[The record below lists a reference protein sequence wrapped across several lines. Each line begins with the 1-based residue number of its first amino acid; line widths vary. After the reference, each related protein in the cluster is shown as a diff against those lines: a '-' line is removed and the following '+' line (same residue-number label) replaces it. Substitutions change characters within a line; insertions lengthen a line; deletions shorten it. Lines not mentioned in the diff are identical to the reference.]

1 MVTKPAALST
11 RLATSIDDIQ
21 AAQRLRYD
29 VFVEELGSDGP
40 MVDHE
45 ARLETDRF
53 DPFCEHL
60 LLLDGEEVVG
70 VYRLMTAEHAEKAGQ
85 FYCADEYD
93 LSPLIDSGRKLLELG
108 RSCVRQAY
116 RGGSAVLVLWQAL
129 ADYVQDHDIDI
140 LFGVASFH
148 GTDVQAIADQ
158 LSFLHASHLAP
169 EELRVRSLKYQPLDI
184 LPADQVDRPRAMRG
198 MPALIKAYL
207 RLGGVIGDGAY
218 VDPDFNTT
226 DVMLI
231 LDTDALSAHGSARY
245 TK

>member
-11 RLATSIDDIQ
+11 RLATSTEDIK

-40 MVDHE
+40 MVDHD

-60 LLLDGEEVVG
+60 LLFDGDEVVG
-70 VYRLMTAEHAEKAGQ
+70 VYRLMTAAHAAKAGQ

-93 LSPLIDSGRKLLELG
+93 LTHLINSGRRLLELG
-108 RSCVRQAY
+108 RSCVRPAY

-129 ADYVQDHDIDI
+129 ADYVAANDIDI

-148 GTDVQAIADQ
+148 GTDVDALAPQ
-158 LSFLHASHLAP
+158 LSFLHAAHLAP
-169 EELRVRSLKYQPLDI
+169 PELRVRSLKYQPLDI
-184 LPADQVDRPRAMRG
+184 LPAEQVDRPTAIRG

-218 VDPDFNTT
+218 VDPTFNTT

-245 TK
+245 SR